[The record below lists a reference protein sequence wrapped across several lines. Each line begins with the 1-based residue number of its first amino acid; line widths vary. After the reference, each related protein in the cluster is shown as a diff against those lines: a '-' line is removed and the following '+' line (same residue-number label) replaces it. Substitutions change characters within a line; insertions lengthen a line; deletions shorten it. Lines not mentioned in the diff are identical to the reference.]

1 MKKAVISVLII
12 VNIVLIGAVALRIF
26 QSNTI
31 GDAGP
36 FPGRIA
42 IITNTISQNEEEFR
56 SAENLAAKYGSEKII
71 HVTWPDNFMAEQEQ
85 MVTTVARLAADRN
98 LKALVINQAV
108 PGTIAAVDR
117 LLSTRNNVFIVLCQ
131 PLENPI
137 DVARRSN
144 LILNT
149 DDFARGPAIARQ
161 AHAQGARVFVHY
173 SFPRHLSNVMIAARR
188 DGIREW
194 SERLGMEYVEVTAP
208 DPTGDAGISGTQQ
221 FIFEDVARMI
231 ARFGPD
237 TAFFGTNCAMMPP
250 LIVRIL
256 DQGAIFPEPCCPSP
270 THAFPTALGIDA
282 AGRGA
287 DIPFIVDQ
295 ITRAIAARG
304 MQGRLSTWPA
314 PASMIWTGAG
324 VEYAIRVLNGEL
336 PFDRVDENALRQV
349 ISDHIRDFYGTTV
362 DIQLR
367 SFPDPTTGRSI
378 ENYKIVHMGHLTF

>member
-188 DGIREW
+188 DAIREW